1 MLAATA
7 CYAGTLLLLT
17 HWPRVSVPALPGLGL
32 PLDKIAHLG
41 LYAGLA
47 MLLAVT
53 NHLGGLATRWFMP
66 TLFVWI
72 AAFAAADEA
81 TQILSGRT
89 CDFNDWL
96 FDLIGVVGGLVL
108 VSSITRFI
116 GRVSSMDPDQLP

>member
-7 CYAGTLLLLT
+7 CYAGALLLLT
-17 HWPRVSVPALPGLGL
+17 HWPRVSVPAVRSLGL

-53 NHLGGLATRWFMP
+53 NHLGGLARRWFMP
-66 TLFVWI
+66 TLFGWI
-72 AAFAAADEA
+72 AAFGAADEV

-89 CDFNDWL
+89 CDLNDWV
-96 FDLIGVVGGLVL
+96 FDLIGAAGGLVV
-108 VSSITRFI
+108 VSSITRII
-116 GRVSSMDPDQLP
+116 GPVANIDPDRQP